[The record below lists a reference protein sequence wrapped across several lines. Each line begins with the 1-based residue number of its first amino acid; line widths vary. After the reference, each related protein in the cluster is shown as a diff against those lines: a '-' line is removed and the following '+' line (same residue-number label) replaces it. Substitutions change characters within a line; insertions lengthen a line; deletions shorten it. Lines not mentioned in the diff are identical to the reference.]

1 MTVSDLPTLNAALNL
16 TAAILLLGGYVSI
29 RARRITIHRRFMLGA
44 FSASMLF
51 LVSYVTYHAQA
62 GSRPFPGQGPVRL
75 VYFVILITHV
85 VLAAVIVPLA
95 LVTLR
100 RGLAR
105 ADSAHRR
112 LARWT
117 WPIWMY
123 VSITGVVIYVM
134 LYHLY

>member
-1 MTVSDLPTLNAALNL
+1 MSVSDLPTLNAILNG
-16 TAAILLLGGYVSI
+16 TAAALLLAGYISI
-29 RARRITIHRRFMLGA
+29 RARRIDVHRRFMLSA
-44 FSASMLF
+44 FATSVLF

-62 GSRPFPGQGPVRL
+62 GSRSFQGQGLVRL

-85 VLAAVIVPLA
+85 VLAAAIVPLA

-105 ADSAHRR
+105 ADAAHRR
-112 LARWT
+112 LAHWT

-123 VSITGVVIYVM
+123 VSITGVIIYLM